1 MPMKRYKS
9 EQIVTVVPHVLDFAY
24 VLFTIDVGILLITL
38 PGAVWS
44 VALPNKRIWPQQAE
58 AASRS

>member
-1 MPMKRYKS
+1 MKRYKS

-38 PGAVWS
+38 PGAV
-44 VALPNKRIWPQQAE
+44 
-58 AASRS
+58 